1 MAHAEPE
8 GAELDEDG
16 LVVQRYESV
25 VLVVLPP
32 VGFGDQIL
40 RYARSSLYNVH
51 VGTTSVSTLSEE
63 FVKGRLQDEFLV
75 DGPLSSASME
85 AYSGILVAGSEG
97 ANPLAEEAHLLE
109 LLRAAQRD
117 DKLVAGWGNALSVF
131 ARAGIVK
138 GRRVTGDEAS
148 GELAER
154 AGGRY
159 TGRQVEVSKNLVT
172 AFDEGAGM
180 RFGQALAD
188 LVRI

>member
-40 RYARSSLYNVH
+40 RYARSSLYNVR
-51 VGTTSVSTLSEE
+51 VGTYSVSTVSEE

-75 DGPLSSASME
+75 DGPLGEATME
-85 AYSGILVAGSEG
+85 AYSGILIAGSEG
-97 ANPLAEEAHLLE
+97 ANPLADEARVLE
-109 LLRAAQRD
+109 LLRAADRD
-117 DKLVAGWGNALSVF
+117 GKLIAGWGNALGVF
-131 ARAGIVK
+131 ARAGVVK
-138 GRRVTGDEAS
+138 GRRVTGDRSS

-154 AGGRY
+154 AGARY
-159 TGRQVEVSKNLVT
+159 TGRQVEVSKHVIT